1 MHKRIY
7 IAVIAFM
14 FFIGILFLQLF
25 FSKGNLIEQR
35 KVAQQIAEYEFKVD
49 SLKQIIQKDS
59 LEIDRLLN
67 DSLYKEEILRTRYGM
82 SREGEKVFQMVKGKK
97 D

>member
-14 FFIGILFLQLF
+14 FFIGILLLQLF

-35 KVAQQIAEYEFKVD
+35 NVAQQIAEYEFKID
-49 SLKQIIQKDS
+49 SLKQVIEERTQ
-59 LEIDRLLN
+59 EIERLQN
-67 DSLYKEEILRTRYGM
+67 DSLHKEEIIRTRYGM
-82 SREGEKVFQMVKGKK
+82 SREGEKVFQMVK
-97 D
+97 

>member
-14 FFIGILFLQLF
+14 FFIGILVLQLF

-35 KVAQQIAEYEFKVD
+35 NVAQQIAEYEFKID
-49 SLKQIIQKDS
+49 SLKQIIEERTQ
-59 LEIDRLLN
+59 EIERLQH

-82 SREGEKVFQMVKGKK
+82 RKKKKKVFQMVK
-97 D
+97 

>member
-49 SLKQIIQKDS
+49 SLMQIIQKDS

-82 SREGEKVFQMVKGKK
+82 SREGEKVFQMVK
-97 D
+97 

>member
-14 FFIGILFLQLF
+14 FFIGILVLQLF

-35 KVAQQIAEYEFKVD
+35 NVAQQIAEYEFKID
-49 SLKQIIQKDS
+49 SLKQIIEERTQ
-59 LEIDRLLN
+59 EIERLQH

-82 SREGEKVFQMVKGKK
+82 SLEGEKVFQMIK
-97 D
+97 

>member
-14 FFIGILFLQLF
+14 FFIGILLLQLF

-35 KVAQQIAEYEFKVD
+35 NVAQQIAEYEFKID
-49 SLKQIIQKDS
+49 SLKQVIEERTQ
-59 LEIDRLLN
+59 EIERLQN
-67 DSLYKEEILRTRYGM
+67 DSLHKEEILRTRRTTPG
-82 SREGEKVFQMVKGKK
+82 SELAFHSGGP
-97 D
+97 

>member
-49 SLKQIIQKDS
+49 SLMQIIQKDS

>member
-49 SLKQIIQKDS
+49 SLMQIIQKDS
-59 LEIDRLLN
+59 IEIERLLN

-82 SREGEKVFQMVKGKK
+82 SREGEKVFQMVK
-97 D
+97 

>member
-35 KVAQQIAEYEFKVD
+35 KVAQQIEEYEFKVD

-59 LEIDRLLN
+59 IEIERLLN

-82 SREGEKVFQMVKGKK
+82 SREGEKVFQMVK
-97 D
+97 

>member
-14 FFIGILFLQLF
+14 FFIGILLLQLF

-35 KVAQQIAEYEFKVD
+35 NVAQQIAEYEFKID
-49 SLKQIIQKDS
+49 SLKTRSSAS
-59 LEIDRLLN
+59 LERPLEIERLQN
-67 DSLYKEEILRTRYGM
+67 DSLHKEEILRTRYGM
-82 SREGEKVFQMVKGKK
+82 SREGEKVFQMVK
-97 D
+97 

>member
-14 FFIGILFLQLF
+14 FLIGILVLQLF
-25 FSKGNLIEQR
+25 FGKGNLFEQR
-35 KVAQQIAEYEFKVD
+35 NVAQQIAEYEFKVD

-59 LEIDRLLN
+59 IEIERLLN

-82 SREGEKVFQMVKGKK
+82 SREGEKVFQMVK
-97 D
+97 

>member
-67 DSLYKEEILRTRYGM
+67 DSLYKEEILRTKYGM

>member
-1 MHKRIY
+1 MHKGIY

-14 FFIGILFLQLF
+14 FFIGILVLQLF

-35 KVAQQIAEYEFKVD
+35 NVAQQIAEYEFKID
-49 SLKQIIQKDS
+49 SLKQIIEERTQ
-59 LEIDRLLN
+59 EIERLQH

-82 SREGEKVFQMVKGKK
+82 SLEGEKVFQMVK
-97 D
+97 

>member
-82 SREGEKVFQMVKGKK
+82 SREGEKVFQMVK
-97 D
+97 

>member
-14 FFIGILFLQLF
+14 FFIGILLLQLF

-35 KVAQQIAEYEFKVD
+35 NVAQQIAEYEFKID
-49 SLKQIIQKDS
+49 SLKQVIEERTQ
-59 LEIDRLLN
+59 EIERLQN
-67 DSLYKEEILRTRYGM
+67 DSLHKEEILRTRYGM
-82 SREGEKVFQMVKGKK
+82 SREGEKVFQMLVASRI
-97 D
+97 

>member
-14 FFIGILFLQLF
+14 FLIGILVLQLF

-35 KVAQQIAEYEFKVD
+35 NVSQQIAEYEFKVD

-59 LEIDRLLN
+59 LEIERLLN
-67 DSLYKEEILRTRYGM
+67 DSLYKEKILRTKYGM
-82 SREGEKVFQMVKGKK
+82 SREGEKVFQMVK
-97 D
+97 

>member
-14 FFIGILFLQLF
+14 FLIGILVLQLF
-25 FSKGNLIEQR
+25 FGKGNMFEQR
-35 KVAQQIAEYEFKVD
+35 NVAQQIAEYEFKVD

-59 LEIDRLLN
+59 IEIERLLN

-82 SREGEKVFQMVKGKK
+82 SREGEKVFQMVK
-97 D
+97 

>member
-14 FFIGILFLQLF
+14 FFIGILVLQLF
-25 FSKGNLIEQR
+25 FGKGNLFEQR
-35 KVAQQIAEYEFKVD
+35 NVAQQIAEYEFKVD

-59 LEIDRLLN
+59 IEIERLLN
-67 DSLYKEEILRTRYGM
+67 DSLYKEEIRRTRYGM
-82 SREGEKVFQMVKGKK
+82 SREGEKVFQMVK
-97 D
+97 

>member
-14 FFIGILFLQLF
+14 FFIGILLLQLF

-35 KVAQQIAEYEFKVD
+35 NVAQQIAEYEFKID
-49 SLKQIIQKDS
+49 SLKQVIEERTQ
-59 LEIDRLLN
+59 EIERLQN
-67 DSLYKEEILRTRYGM
+67 DSLHKEEILRTRYGM
-82 SREGEKVFQMVKGKK
+82 SREGEKAFQLVK
-97 D
+97 

>member
-14 FFIGILFLQLF
+14 FFIGILVLQLF

-35 KVAQQIAEYEFKVD
+35 NVAQQIAEYEFKID
-49 SLKQIIQKDS
+49 SLKQIIEERTQ
-59 LEIDRLLN
+59 EIERLQH

-82 SREGEKVFQMVKGKK
+82 SLEGEKVFQMVK
-97 D
+97 

>member
-14 FFIGILFLQLF
+14 FFIGILLLQLF

-35 KVAQQIAEYEFKVD
+35 NVAQQIAEYEFKID
-49 SLKQIIQKDS
+49 SLKQVIEERT
-59 LEIDRLLN
+59 LEIERLQN
-67 DSLYKEEILRTRYGM
+67 DSLHKEEILRTRYGM
-82 SREGEKVFQMVKGKK
+82 SREGEKVFQMVK
-97 D
+97 

>member
-7 IAVIAFM
+7 IAVIAFI
-14 FFIGILFLQLF
+14 FFIGILLLQLF
-25 FSKGNLIEQR
+25 FSKGNLIEQG

-49 SLKQIIQKDS
+49 SLKKIIQNDS
-59 LEIDRLLN
+59 LEIDRLLH

-97 D
+97 N